1 MSLLNKYKPKTLN
14 DLVIPNTAIKDLL
27 DDMANGYIIN
37 KLCFVGTNGTG
48 KSTAAH
54 LMPILIEGFPPNT
67 VHLVGEEKFAVSNA
81 LNQLSTINNFGW
93 ADQKYQYVLFDELDK
108 VKNSL
113 AALWQTMDK
122 FNDKVIVIATAND
135 FMKIEKAV
143 RSRFQ
148 LLDFGLITADDF
160 LPRAQQILGQENIK
174 LKDSYVL
181 VQLQTKQSLSDMRK
195 YFDTLSDVQRNHNA
209 GRIQQT
215 HYV

>member
-1 MSLLNKYKPKTLN
+1 
-14 DLVIPNTAIKDLL
+14 
-27 DDMANGYIIN
+27 MANGYIIN

-67 VHLVGEEKFAVSNA
+67 VHLVGEEKFDVSNA
-81 LNQLSTINNFGW
+81 INQLSTINNFGW

-148 LLDFGLITADDF
+148 LL
-160 LPRAQQILGQENIK
+160 
-174 LKDSYVL
+174 

>member
-1 MSLLNKYKPKTLN
+1 MSLLNKYKPKALN

-27 DDMANGYIIN
+27 DDMANGYVIN

-54 LMPILIEGFPPNT
+54 LLPELIEGFSPNT
-67 VHLVGEEKFAVSNA
+67 VHLIGEEKFDVSHA
-81 LNQLSTINNFGW
+81 INQLSTINNFGW
-93 ADQKYQYVLFDELDK
+93 SSQKYQYVLFDELDK

-113 AALWQTMDK
+113 DT

-160 LPRAQQILGQENIK
+160 LPRAQQILEQENIT

-181 VQLQTKQSLSDMRK
+181 GQLQTKQSLSDMRK
-195 YFDTLSDVQRNHNA
+195 YFDTLSDIQRNHNA
-209 GRIQQT
+209 GRIQQI
-215 HYV
+215 YYL

>member
-1 MSLLNKYKPKTLN
+1 MSLPNKYKPKALN

-27 DDMANGYIIN
+27 DDMANGYVIN
-37 KLCFVGTNGTG
+37 KICFVGTNGTG

-54 LMPILIEGFPPNT
+54 LLPELIEGFSPNT
-67 VHLVGEEKFAVSNA
+67 VNLIGEEKFDVSHA
-81 LNQLSTINNFGW
+81 ISQLSTINNFGW
-93 ADQKYQYVLFDELDK
+93 SSQKYQYVLFDELDK

-113 AALWQTMDK
+113 AALWQTMDT

-160 LPRAQQILGQENIK
+160 LPRAQQILGQEDIT

-181 VQLQTKQSLSDMRK
+181 GQLQTKQGLSDMRK
-195 YFDTLSDVQRNHNA
+195 YFDTLSDIQRNHNA
-209 GRIQQT
+209 DRIQKIY
-215 HYV
+215 YV

>member
-1 MSLLNKYKPKTLN
+1 MSLLNKYKPKAVN

-27 DDMANGYIIN
+27 NDIANGYVIN

-54 LMPILIEGFPPNT
+54 LLPELIEGFSPNT
-67 VHLVGEEKFAVSNA
+67 VNLIGEEKFDVSHA
-81 LNQLSTINNFGW
+81 INQLSTINNFGW
-93 ADQKYQYVLFDELDK
+93 SSQKYQYVLFDELDK

-113 AALWQTMDK
+113 AALWQTMDT

-160 LPRAQQILGQENIK
+160 LPRAQQILGQENIA
-174 LKDSYVL
+174 LKDGYVL
-181 VQLQTKQSLSDMRK
+181 GQLQTKQSLSDMRK
-195 YFDTLSDVQRNHNA
+195 YFDTLSDIQRNHNA
-209 GRIQQT
+209 GRIQQI